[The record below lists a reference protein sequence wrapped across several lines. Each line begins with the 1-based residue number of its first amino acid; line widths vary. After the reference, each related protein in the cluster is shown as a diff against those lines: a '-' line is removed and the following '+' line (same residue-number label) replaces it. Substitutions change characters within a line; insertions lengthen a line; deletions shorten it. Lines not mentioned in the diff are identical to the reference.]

1 LGLYESSYTMKL
13 RYIAGAG
20 SQLDYVEFDCVV
32 PTETRSWGAVKALY
46 LD

>member
-1 LGLYESSYTMKL
+1 MRLEYVAGARSELD
-13 RYIAGAG
+13 YIA
-20 SQLDYVEFDCVV
+20 FDCQV